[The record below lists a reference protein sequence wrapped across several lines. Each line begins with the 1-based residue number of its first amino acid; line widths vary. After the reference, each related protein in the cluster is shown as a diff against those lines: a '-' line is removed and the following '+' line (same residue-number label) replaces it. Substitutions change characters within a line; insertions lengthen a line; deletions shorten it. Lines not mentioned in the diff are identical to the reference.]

1 MYAFLNRGKEVDQTR
16 FLVEVCR
23 ERIEKHFVGYVLD
36 VESGN
41 AEADIE
47 KSLDFFKEPRTKMVL
62 LSKDSANEN
71 V

>member
-23 ERIEKHFVGYVLD
+23 ERIEKHFVGMCD

-47 KSLDFFKEPRTKMVL
+47 KSLDFLKNQRHKNDAL
-62 LSKDSANEN
+62 
-71 V
+71 